1 MAHEPKLA
9 LINLTWAI
17 TLRPKSNLEGYV
29 WSYKSIT
36 GVISQSGQFL
46 ASGLLDVFLSEYPDE
61 SHNFRNL
68 TFYDITL

>member
-36 GVISQSGQFL
+36 GLISQS
-46 ASGLLDVFLSEYPDE
+46 ASFWQVGLLDVFLSAYPDE
-61 SHNFRNL
+61 SHNFTNL
-68 TFYDITL
+68 IF